1 MSFRYRQHL
10 GFGFTFLLCIAS
22 ASAQTTP
29 DAGTLRQQIERQ
41 LPQALPGEKKP
52 LTPLPP
58 EYKPAPGLAVT
69 VKQFRFD
76 GNTLLTVASP
86 AAITT

>member
-1 MSFRYRQHL
+1 MS
-10 GFGFTFLLCIAS
+10 S
-22 ASAQTTP
+22 AYAQTTP
-29 DAGTLRQQIERQ
+29 DAGTLRQQIEQQ

-52 LTPLPP
+52 LTALPP

-76 GNTLLTVASP
+76 GITLLTADALVGKRDLNHTARHAS
-86 AAITT
+86 AGMAERIG